1 MNLGAV
7 LNFNLSKDQFIIKK
21 GGMMEELEG
30 ILELNKSEGIYID
43 IGTHVYLEIEGVN
56 FSVTSVFI
64 GMLKDEFM
72 IVTLPKRYKSV
83 QNKLLTGNTIVV
95 KYLFDGSVFAFQ
107 TSVIETITN
116 PIKALAI
123 EYPKIVQ
130 KRELRIIKRNSVVIP
145 GRVEAKKIEVPI
157 VVFDISRNGL
167 RFKYN
172 DNKQCLNMLKDNDL
186 VRVYCQFPGM
196 SEEVGALAVVRN
208 VRRKQGQLSIGTEF
222 QNISKTFLTP
232 LMHFLYSIEDFS

>member
-1 MNLGAV
+1 
-7 LNFNLSKDQFIIKK
+7 
-21 GGMMEELEG
+21 MEELEG

-43 IGTHVYLEIEGVN
+43 IGTQVYLEIDGVN

-83 QNKLLTGNTIVV
+83 QNKLFTGNKIIV
-95 KYLFDGSVFAFQ
+95 KYLYDGSVFAFQ

-116 PIKALAI
+116 PIRALAL
-123 EYPKIVQ
+123 EYPKVVQ
-130 KRELRIIKRNSVVIP
+130 QRELRIVKRNFVVIP
-145 GRVEAKKIEVPI
+145 GRVEAKKTEFPI
-157 VVFDISRNGL
+157 VVFDISKNGL

-172 DNKQCLNMLKDNDL
+172 DNKQNMSTLKENDL

-196 SEEVGALAVVRN
+196 SEEVGALSVVRN
-208 VRRKQGQLSIGTEF
+208 VRREQGQLSIGTEF

>member
-1 MNLGAV
+1 
-7 LNFNLSKDQFIIKK
+7 
-21 GGMMEELEG
+21 MEELEG

-43 IGTHVYLEIEGVN
+43 IGTQIYLEIEGVS

-83 QNKLLTGNTIVV
+83 QNKLFPGNTIIV

-116 PIKALAI
+116 PIRALAI
-123 EYPKIVQ
+123 EYPKVVQ
-130 KRELRIIKRNSVVIP
+130 QRELRIVKRNFVVIP
-145 GRVEAKKIEVPI
+145 GRVEAKKIEFPI
-157 VVFDISRNGL
+157 VVFDISKNGL

-172 DNKQCLNMLKDNDL
+172 DNKQNMSTLKEDDQI
-186 VRVYCQFPGM
+186 RVYCQFPGL
-196 SEEVGALAVVRN
+196 SEEAGVLAVVRN
-208 VRRKQGQLSIGTEF
+208 VRREQGQLSIGTEF
-222 QNISKTFLTP
+222 QSIPKAFLTP

>member
-1 MNLGAV
+1 
-7 LNFNLSKDQFIIKK
+7 
-21 GGMMEELEG
+21 MEELEG

-43 IGTHVYLEIEGVN
+43 IGTQVYLEIAGVN

-83 QNKLLTGNTIVV
+83 QNKLFTGNKIVV

-116 PIKALAI
+116 PIKALAL

-130 KRELRIIKRNSVVIP
+130 KRELRIVKRNFVVIP
-145 GRVEAKKIEVPI
+145 GRVEAKKTEFPI
-157 VVFDISRNGL
+157 VVFDISKNGL

-172 DNKQCLNMLKDNDL
+172 DDKQNMSTLKENDL
-186 VRVYCQFPGM
+186 VRVYCKFPGI
-196 SEEVGALAVVRN
+196 SEEVGALSVVRN
-208 VRRKQGQLSIGTEF
+208 VKREQGQLSIGIEY
-222 QNISKTFLTP
+222 QNISKAFLTP
-232 LMHFLYSIEDFS
+232 LMHFLYSIEDFF